1 MKHIL
6 IFSLAIFIIGIQLNA
21 QTDTSKIPADTNY
34 FNYLNVEELLL
45 ENIFEDSED
54 SKLLDDLDNLKRNP
68 LDLNTASQ
76 EELETIP
83 FINSFISKKIIEY
96 RKLKKQFK
104 SKQELLLVDG
114 ITDEIY
120 ELIKIYVIVKQL
132 AFDVVREIDKEMYSE
147 INKNNTRLFRNTD
160 IRYRTRFQQD
170 LQTKDGFL
178 DGSYPGSKAKI
189 FNQLN
194 FVNSKFNIDGNIT
207 LEKDA
212 GETSL
217 TDFYSAFLELKNT
230 GIVKELVLGDY
241 SLTFGQGLGMWG
253 STGYSKGSLAV
264 DAVKKRNIGIKG
276 YSSVNESQ
284 FFRGAASTF
293 NIKKFDFTFF
303 YSDNYFDASI
313 DTTLHEVSSFYF
325 DGYHRTISEQNR
337 KNSGRERLFGSRIY
351 FNNNILR
358 SGATY
363 WNSKFSKPVKAD
375 STKNLYSFAGDK
387 ADMISFDYD
396 VNVKNLNLYGELSR
410 SQSGSIAGLSA
421 LQLNFSKTAEL
432 VFLYRYYP
440 EQFSPVH
447 SFGFGENNG
456 NTQNEQGFYTG
467 LTLYPYKFLIINT
480 YFDQFKFPYRT
491 YFNPIA
497 TQGNDFLFNA
507 DWKFDRNILINF
519 RYKNENK
526 EETQTVADEF
536 GRDTK
541 KIVNRN
547 QMNFRFGFDYK
558 LSNKINIRSR
568 YDYVFVGYNLY
579 GGNNKGSMF
588 YSDFRFAPS
597 RVFTVAARFIF
608 FQTDDYDSRIY
619 EYEDD
624 IRGVMSNT
632 SIYGKGSR
640 WYIMFQCK
648 PFRSLEFYGKYA
660 ETYLDGVKS
669 IGTGNDLI
677 QGDINNRLNLGME
690 ILF

>member
-6 IFSLAIFIIGIQLNA
+6 IFSFLIFVTAIKLNA

-34 FNYLNVEELLL
+34 INYLNGEEILL

-96 RKLKKQFK
+96 RKLKIQFK
-104 SKQELLLVDG
+104 TKRELLLVEG

-120 ELIKIYVIVKQL
+120 ELIKIYVIVKQS
-132 AFDVVREIDKEMYSE
+132 AYEVVREIDKEMYSE
-147 INKNNTRLFRNTD
+147 LNNNYGIIKNTN

-170 LQTKDGFL
+170 LQTKSGFL
-178 DGSYPGSKAKI
+178 DGSYPGTKAKI
-189 FNQLN
+189 FNQLS
-194 FVNSKFNIDGNIT
+194 FVNSKFNIDGNVT

-230 GIVKELVLGDY
+230 GIVKEIVVGDY

-303 YSDNYFDASI
+303 YSNNYFDASI
-313 DTTLHEVSSFYF
+313 DTTLDEVSSFYF

-337 KNSGRERLFGSRIY
+337 KNSGRERLFGGRIY

-358 SGATY
+358 LGATY
-363 WNSKFSKPVKAD
+363 WNSKFSKPVEAD

-396 VNVKNLNLYGELSR
+396 VNVKNLNLYGELAR

-432 VFLYRYYP
+432 IFLYRYYP

-480 YFDQFKFPYRT
+480 YFDQFKFHYRT

-497 TQGNDFLFNA
+497 TQVNDFLFNA

-526 EETQTVADEF
+526 EETQTVTDEF

-547 QMNFRFGFDYK
+547 QMNFRIGFDYK
-558 LSNKINIRSR
+558 LSDKINIRSR
-568 YDYVFVGYNLY
+568 YDYVFVGYDLY

-588 YSDFRFAPS
+588 YTDFKFAPS
-597 RVFTVAARFIF
+597 HVFTVATRFIF

-640 WYIMFQCK
+640 WYIMFNYK

-690 ILF
+690 IFF

>member
-6 IFSLAIFIIGIQLNA
+6 IFSFLIFVTAIKLNA

-34 FNYLNVEELLL
+34 INYLNGEEILL

-96 RKLKKQFK
+96 RKLKIQFK
-104 SKQELLLVDG
+104 TKRELLLVEG

-120 ELIKIYVIVKQL
+120 ELIKIYVIVKQS
-132 AFDVVREIDKEMYSE
+132 AYEVVREIDKEMYSE
-147 INKNNTRLFRNTD
+147 LNNNYGIIKNTN

-170 LQTKDGFL
+170 LQTKSGFL
-178 DGSYPGSKAKI
+178 DGSYPGTKAKI
-189 FNQLN
+189 FNQLS
-194 FVNSKFNIDGNIT
+194 FVNSKFNIDGNVT

-230 GIVKELVLGDY
+230 GIVKEIVVGDY

-303 YSDNYFDASI
+303 YSNNYFDASI
-313 DTTLHEVSSFYF
+313 DTTLDEVSSFYF

-337 KNSGRERLFGSRIY
+337 KNSGRERLFGGRIY

-358 SGATY
+358 LGATY

-396 VNVKNLNLYGELSR
+396 VNVKNLNLYGELAR

-432 VFLYRYYP
+432 IFLYRYYP

-526 EETQTVADEF
+526 EETQTVTDEF

-547 QMNFRFGFDYK
+547 QMNFRIGFDYK
-558 LSNKINIRSR
+558 LSDKINIRSR
-568 YDYVFVGYNLY
+568 YDYVFVGYDLY

-588 YSDFRFAPS
+588 YTDFKFAPS
-597 RVFTVAARFIF
+597 HVFTVATRFIF

-640 WYIMFQCK
+640 WYIMFNYK

-690 ILF
+690 IFF

>member
-1 MKHIL
+1 
-6 IFSLAIFIIGIQLNA
+6 
-21 QTDTSKIPADTNY
+21 
-34 FNYLNVEELLL
+34 
-45 ENIFEDSED
+45 
-54 SKLLDDLDNLKRNP
+54 
-68 LDLNTASQ
+68 
-76 EELETIP
+76 
-83 FINSFISKKIIEY
+83 
-96 RKLKKQFK
+96 
-104 SKQELLLVDG
+104 
-114 ITDEIY
+114 
-120 ELIKIYVIVKQL
+120 
-132 AFDVVREIDKEMYSE
+132 
-147 INKNNTRLFRNTD
+147 
-160 IRYRTRFQQD
+160 
-170 LQTKDGFL
+170 
-178 DGSYPGSKAKI
+178 
-189 FNQLN
+189 
-194 FVNSKFNIDGNIT
+194 

-230 GIVKELVLGDY
+230 GIVKEIVVGDY

-303 YSDNYFDASI
+303 YSNNYFDASI
-313 DTTLHEVSSFYF
+313 DTTLDEVSSFYF

-337 KNSGRERLFGSRIY
+337 KNSGRERLFGGRIY

-358 SGATY
+358 LGATY

-396 VNVKNLNLYGELSR
+396 VNVKNLNLYGELAR

-432 VFLYRYYP
+432 IFLYRYYP

-526 EETQTVADEF
+526 EETQTVTDEF

-547 QMNFRFGFDYK
+547 QMNFRIGFDYK
-558 LSNKINIRSR
+558 LSDKINIRSR
-568 YDYVFVGYNLY
+568 YDYVFVGYDLY

-588 YSDFRFAPS
+588 YTDFKFAPS
-597 RVFTVAARFIF
+597 HVFTVATRFIF

-640 WYIMFQCK
+640 WYIMFNYK

-690 ILF
+690 IFF